1 MQKVS
6 IVMASYNGSL
16 FIEQQVKS
24 IVCQMQPK
32 DELIISD
39 DGSTDGTINIIKSF
53 SDDRIKLLNGPQKGV
68 IKNFEFAIQHASGE
82 IIVLSDQDD
91 IWIKNRLQ
99 HIRNYFSIAENMA
112 VYHSRFTNID
122 ARGNVTSLLSTTLNT
137 GIAKNVIKN
146 QYIGAMMA
154 FSAPLKEYILPFP
167 ENIAMHDQWIGLVN
181 EVLQGGIKVSEEPEV
196 LYRRHSQ
203 NLTGKNK
210 RISIRKKFSNRL
222 FMIYYLLKKFIYIK
236 RKNL

>member
-1 MQKVS
+1 
-6 IVMASYNGSL
+6 MASYNGGL

-24 IVCQMQPK
+24 IVCQMQSK

-53 SDDRIKLLNGPQKGV
+53 SDDRIKLLKGPQKGV
-68 IKNFEFAIQHASGE
+68 IKNFEFAIQHACGE

-99 HIRNYFSIAENMA
+99 HIRNYFSIADNMA
-112 VYHSRFTNID
+112 VYHSRFTNVD
-122 ARGNVTSLLSTTLNT
+122 AEGNVTSLLSTTLNT
-137 GIAKNVIKN
+137 GIIKNIIKN

-167 ENIAMHDQWIGLVN
+167 DSIAMHDQWIGLIN
-181 EVLQGGIKVSEEPEV
+181 EVLHGSIKVSDEIEV
-196 LYRRHSQ
+196 LYRRHNQ

-210 RISIRKKFSNRL
+210 KLSIGKKFSNRL
-222 FMIYYLLKKFIYIK
+222 FMTYYLLKKFIYIK
-236 RKNL
+236 RENL